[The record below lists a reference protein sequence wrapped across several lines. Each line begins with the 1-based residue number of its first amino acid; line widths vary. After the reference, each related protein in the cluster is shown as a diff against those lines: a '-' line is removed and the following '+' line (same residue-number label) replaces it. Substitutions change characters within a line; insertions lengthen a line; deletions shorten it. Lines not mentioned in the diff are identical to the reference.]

1 MTKEMKT
8 MNAMAIP
15 GLKSPDEIAADIWG
29 IHPSLLR
36 IKNRKREVVEARQVL
51 MVYRHKTLKKSQAE
65 AAKPY
70 GKDHATVIHAKK
82 TIKNLLETNTIFK
95 DKYERF
101 YKCVL

>member
-1 MTKEMKT
+1 MTKYRKIT
-8 MNAMAIP
+8 NAMAIP

-29 IHPSLLR
+29 FAPELI
-36 IKNRKREVVEARQVL
+36 IKKTRKREVVEARQVV
-51 MVYRHKTLKKSQAE
+51 MVYRHKTLKKSQVE

-70 GKDHATVIHAKK
+70 GKDHATVVHSQK

>member
-1 MTKEMKT
+1 MIKDRKIT
-8 MNAMAIP
+8 NAMAIP
-15 GLKSPDEIAADIWG
+15 GLKSPDEIASDIWG

-51 MVYRHKTLKKSQAE
+51 MVYRHKTLKKSQVE

-70 GKDHATVIHAKK
+70 GKDHATVIHAQK
-82 TIKNLLETNTIFK
+82 TIKNLLETDTCFTE
-95 DKYERF
+95 KYERF